1 MNIRRLPV
9 ILTALCLGSGLSLSA
24 ADKPAPAKP
33 DTGYTV
39 TLEMKI
45 NAAGTVDDAKVIS
58 SEDKSVDH
66 ILERMAFEAAKQL
79 KLPPRMKD
87 GKAVAYTAREPF
99 LFGVEGDE
107 GPESDNAPK
116 PSIHSAVRPIYPP
129 DLAAKGEVGGVI
141 LEMVIGN
148 DGSIKSLK
156 SLRSSNPEFEAAAM
170 TAVKQW
176 VFNPAKNKDG
186 VPIESRWRMALS
198 FETDV
203 LRADWKW
210 RFPPRP
216 SLGTYAFVHPTLP
229 PTPPAA
235 AGKTAEPAK
244 QPDAA
249 KPDEKPVT
257 K

>member
-1 MNIRRLPV
+1 
-9 ILTALCLGSGLSLSA
+9 
-24 ADKPAPAKP
+24 AKP

-45 NAAGTVDDAKVIS
+45 TPAGTVEDAKVVS

-66 ILERMAFEAAKQL
+66 ILERMAFEAANKI

-87 GKAVAYTAREPF
+87 GKAVGYTAREPF
-99 LFGVEGDE
+99 VFGIEDDE
-107 GPESDNAPK
+107 GAASENAPK

-129 DLAAKGEVGGVI
+129 DLATKGEVGGVI
-141 LEMVIGN
+141 FEIVFGA
-148 DGSIKSLK
+148 DGKIKTLK
-156 SLRSSNPEFEAAAM
+156 TLRSSNPEFEAAAT

-176 VFNPAKNKDG
+176 VFNPAKDAAG
-186 VPIESRWRMALS
+186 VPVESRWRMALS

-210 RFPPRP
+210 RFAPRP
-216 SLGTYAFVHPTLP
+216 SLGNYAIVHPTLP
-229 PTPPAA
+229 PEAPAVTGKAAETAKPP
-235 AGKTAEPAK
+235 E
-244 QPDAA
+244 AA
-249 KPDEKPVT
+249 KPEDKPAA

>member
-1 MNIRRLPV
+1 MNTRRLFV
-9 ILTALCLGSGLSLSA
+9 TLAALSLGFGLSLSA
-24 ADKPAPAKP
+24 EEKPAPAKH

-45 NAAGTVDDAKVIS
+45 TPAGTVDDAKVIS

-87 GKAVAYTAREPF
+87 GKAVGYTAREPF

-141 LEMVIGN
+141 FEIVFGT

-156 SLRSSNPEFEAAAM
+156 TLRSSNPEFEAAAT

-186 VPIESRWRMALS
+186 VPVESRWRMALS

-216 SLGTYAFVHPTLP
+216 SLGTYAIVHPTLP
-229 PTPPAA
+229 A
-235 AGKTAEPAK
+235 KTDKPAEPAK

-249 KPDEKPVT
+249 KADDKPVA

>member
-1 MNIRRLPV
+1 MNTRRLFV
-9 ILTALCLGSGLSLSA
+9 TLAALSLGFGLSLSA
-24 ADKPAPAKP
+24 EEKPAPAKP

-45 NAAGTVDDAKVIS
+45 SPAGTVDDAKVIS

-66 ILERMAFEAAKQL
+66 ALENMAFEAAKQL
-79 KLPPRMKD
+79 KLPPRLKD
-87 GKAVAYTAREPF
+87 GKAVGYTAREPF
-99 LFGVEGDE
+99 LFGVEDDE
-107 GPESDNAPK
+107 GPASDNAPK

-141 LEMVIGN
+141 FEIVFGA

-156 SLRSSNPEFEAAAM
+156 TLRSSNPEFEAAAT

-176 VFNPAKNKDG
+176 VFTPAKNKDG
-186 VPIESRWRMALS
+186 VPVESRWRMALS

-216 SLGTYAFVHPTLP
+216 SLGNYAIVHPTLP
-229 PTPPAA
+229 PAPPAA
-235 AGKTAEPAK
+235 TGKTTEPAK
-244 QPDAA
+244 QPEAA
-249 KPDEKPVT
+249 KPDDKPVA